1 MQLILHRSHVT
12 GHNGET
18 EESLVPA
25 FDATETWQILYKR
38 NSAGWADVL
47 TTRLTAPEAHAFAG
61 RLRRHIREK
70 SKRGLFRDH
79 RRVYSR
85 AEGARLALLIG
96 WLERAGAA
104 GCAVWSDLS
113 ADIDAPSAATPPA
126 DSDPLPEP
134 VSLQPVAARLWTGA
148 HDRVGANDSDDD
160 GGKQADTTASQGARG
175 VMPAWMP
182 DELKDTAWGQG
193 Q

>member
-18 EESLVPA
+18 EESLAPA

-38 NSAGWADVL
+38 NSAGWADIM

-70 SKRGLFRDH
+70 SKRGPFRDH

-104 GCAVWSDLS
+104 GCAVWSDLNG
-113 ADIDAPSAATPPA
+113 DIDAPIAATPPA

-134 VSLQPVAARLWTGA
+134 VSVQLATTGTWAAAHERAGA
-148 HDRVGANDSDDD
+148 DDPD
-160 GGKQADTTASQGARG
+160 DVGKQADTTESQGMRG
-175 VMPAWMP
+175 VMPEWMP
-182 DELKDTAWGQG
+182 DELKDTAWAQG

>member
-18 EESLVPA
+18 EESLAPA

-38 NSAGWADVL
+38 NSAGWADIM

-79 RRVYSR
+79 RRVYAR

-113 ADIDAPSAATPPA
+113 GDIDAPIAATSLA
-126 DSDPLPEP
+126 DSDPLLER
-134 VSLQPVAARLWTGA
+134 VSAQPATTRIGTGA
-148 HDRVGANDSDDD
+148 HDRAGADDPGD
-160 GGKQADTTASQGARG
+160 DVGKQADTTESRGGRG
-175 VMPAWMP
+175 VMPTWMP